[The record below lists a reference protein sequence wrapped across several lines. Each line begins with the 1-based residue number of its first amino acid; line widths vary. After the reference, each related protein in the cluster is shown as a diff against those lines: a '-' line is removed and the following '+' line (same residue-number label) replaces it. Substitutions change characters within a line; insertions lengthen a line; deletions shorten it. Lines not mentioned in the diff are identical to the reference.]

1 MGPVTLAF
9 KGPAHSSKRGYKKL
23 AFENSHTLCPQSYKK
38 RGWSSHKLGNKSVK
52 TQRTQSLDQKKTWLS
67 RNLPKI
73 RACNPGLQGA
83 CCTLLKGGF
92 IKLAFTNFGPVWIF
106 ALLIIK
112 ILFGLVLA
120 CTVACLHF
128 AVAVANSVLAGAG
141 LAAVGVVAAAGADVL
156 AHTLLMPAVWRG
168 AHSWPCYPSQTGR
181 TGGIGNLPPDPIQ
194 AYLTSLVLKQA
205 KAQQATYCCC

>member
-1 MGPVTLAF
+1 MTSQLGISNIF
-9 KGPAHSSKRGYKKL
+9 KA
-23 AFENSHTLCPQSYKK
+23 
-38 RGWSSHKLGNKSVK
+38 
-52 TQRTQSLDQKKTWLS
+52 D
-67 RNLPKI
+67 KI
-73 RACNPGLQGA
+73 N
-83 CCTLLKGGF
+83 
-92 IKLAFTNFGPVWIF
+92 
-106 ALLIIK
+106 IIK

-128 AVAVANSVLAGAG
+128 AVAAANSVMAGAG